1 VNESARAPDELGS
14 PPGFMTEHQ
23 NRRLG
28 ALVAAGLALTAF
40 LVFIRYSQSG
50 ADVAPAS
57 RDVQLRPQSFQGRA
71 LASAQFWQLAGNFHK
86 PDDTA
91 PEMDWEE
98 SRAWLRGQIE
108 AIAAADNRTGWHGTA
123 DPPGV
128 LGTLFARRRQLLSSL
143 RRGRGLS
150 AADGAAN
157 STGVASSAAASQQ
170 PEQQQQQQQQQA
182 AEASAD
188 EPPDDAGGTPTRQT
202 ALLAV
207 PTANVWARTELL
219 IASLAAVKDKFELL
233 VGAGRPQR
241 STKAGTANQ
250 HLARRHS
257 PVAPHA
263 SLLGIAS
270 GTSKPCCGE
279 PKIVT

>member
-1 VNESARAPDELGS
+1 MNESARAPDELGS

-128 LGTLFARRRQLLSSL
+128 LGTLFARRRQLLSGS

-150 AADGAAN
+150 AAADGAAN
-157 STGVASSAAASQQ
+157 STGVALSAAANQQ
-170 PEQQQQQQQQQA
+170 PKQQQQPQQKHQQA
-182 AEASAD
+182 EVAGAD
-188 EPPDDAGGTPTRQT
+188 EPPDDAGGMRTQQT

-207 PTANVWARTELL
+207 PTANVWAKTELL

-233 VGAGRPQR
+233 VGAGFPQR
-241 STKAGTANQ
+241 AVKSC
-250 HLARRHS
+250 HS
-257 PVAPHA
+257 MQ
-263 SLLGIAS
+263 
-270 GTSKPCCGE
+270 
-279 PKIVT
+279 

>member
-1 VNESARAPDELGS
+1 MHETAHARDELGI

-23 NRRLG
+23 PRRFG

-40 LVFIRYSQSG
+40 LVFIRYSQTG
-50 ADVAPAS
+50 TDVVPAS

-71 LASAQFWQLAGNFHK
+71 LASGQFWQLAGNFHK

-108 AIAAADNRTGWHGTA
+108 AIAAVDNRTGWHGTA

-128 LGTLFARRRQLLSSL
+128 LGTLFARRRRLLSTL
-143 RRGRGLS
+143 RRGRGLT
-150 AADGAAN
+150 ADGAAN
-157 STGVASSAAASQQ
+157 STGSAFVAAIQQ
-170 PEQQQQQQQQQA
+170 PAQQQEQQQQQH
-182 AEASAD
+182 AEEAGTD
-188 EPPDDAGGTPTRQT
+188 EPPDDAAGSPTQQT

-207 PTANVWARTELL
+207 PTANVWAKTELL

-233 VGAGRPQR
+233 VRGR
-241 STKAGTANQ
+241 
-250 HLARRHS
+250 
-257 PVAPHA
+257 
-263 SLLGIAS
+263 
-270 GTSKPCCGE
+270 
-279 PKIVT
+279 